1 MVFVWNFGRDFAL
14 FFKENVLAPVPF
26 CTTHSTAVYMRV
38 SPPVI
43 YYAVLQGIANLSASF
58 AGGTLLARYFQKKG
72 ILPVNPFEKKS

>member
-1 MVFVWNFGRDFAL
+1 
-14 FFKENVLAPVPF
+14 
-26 CTTHSTAVYMRV
+26 MRV